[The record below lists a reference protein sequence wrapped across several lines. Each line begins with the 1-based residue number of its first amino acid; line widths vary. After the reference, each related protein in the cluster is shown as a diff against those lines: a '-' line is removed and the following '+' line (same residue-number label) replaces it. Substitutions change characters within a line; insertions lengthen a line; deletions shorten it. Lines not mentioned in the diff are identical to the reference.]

1 MQINPIIGQFPQAIQ
16 YRDMRNMSKV
26 TKYFVLDLTEESDE
40 TLVRLDVVETYGQTI
55 IFSTRFQ
62 GKTFHGDA

>member
-1 MQINPIIGQFPQAIQ
+1 
-16 YRDMRNMSKV
+16 MSKV
-26 TKYFVLDLTEESDE
+26 TKYFVLDLNEERDE

-62 GKTFHGDA
+62 GKIFHGDA